1 MDGNRDRMRY
11 WSDDQF
17 LPYFP
22 MTHGFLLHMVFYLV
36 AAVVLVPLA
45 KRAGMGA
52 VLGYLAA
59 GALIGPWG
67 LSLIGN
73 VDDVLSISEF
83 GVVLMLFLIGL
94 ELEPKKLWS
103 LRRPIFG
110 WGGVQVVVVS
120 AVLTGAA
127 MAFGVDWHIA
137 LVAGLALSLSSTAIV
152 LATLGERK
160 LLPSPA
166 GSASFSILL
175 FQDIAAI
182 PMIALVPLLALA
194 GVVAEHDGGGWI
206 KAVKLLAVL
215 LTLIACGRFLVNPFM
230 RFLARTGLREL
241 FTAFALLLVIGIC
254 LLMEW
259 VGLSLA
265 LGTFTAGVLL
275 ADSEYRHQLIS
286 DLEPFKGL
294 LLGLFFMAVG
304 MSADFGVLLAHPLL
318 VLGLTCALLLV
329 KGGLLY
335 GLSFWFDIPRGQ
347 RLFFALLMSQGG
359 EFAFVVFGT
368 AVDAKVLPPET
379 SALLIVVV
387 TLSMVATPLLLLA
400 HDRLVAPHL
409 RTAKK
414 KREADKIAVENPVII
429 AGFGRFGQIIGRLL
443 AANRIGVTVLDHD
456 PDQIEL
462 LRKFGYEVFYGD
474 ATRIDLL
481 EAAGIGKAEAL
492 VIAIDTVDDSLALVD
507 AVRERYPS
515 LTILAR
521 ARNVSH
527 YYALLDRGVT
537 LIERETFEASLQ
549 LGAKVLQQL
558 GYGAER
564 AEQAARI
571 FRTHNLKMLMEVY
584 PHQQDQDAIVSLTRK
599 GRQEL
604 EEMIAGDA
612 AAFRDA
618 ERAGLLPEDAK
629 H

>member
-1 MDGNRDRMRY
+1 MA
-11 WSDDQF
+11 
-17 LPYFP
+17 
-22 MTHGFLLHMVFYLV
+22 HGFLLHMVFYLV

-73 VDDVLSISEF
+73 VEDVLTVSEF

-94 ELEPKKLWS
+94 ELEPKKLWA

-110 WGGVQVVVVS
+110 WGGAQVLIVGV
-120 AVLTGAA
+120 VLTAAA
-127 MAFGVDWHIA
+127 MALGVDWKIA
-137 LVAGLALSLSSTAIV
+137 LVAGLGMSLSSTAIV

-160 LLPSPA
+160 LMPSPA

-182 PMIALVPLLALA
+182 PMIALVPLLA
-194 GVVAEHDGGGWI
+194 GVAAEHSGGGWMR
-206 KAVKLLAVL
+206 VVTLLAVL
-215 LTLIACGRFLVNPFM
+215 LVLIACGRCLVNPLM

-241 FTAFALLLVIGIC
+241 FTAFSLLLVIGIC
-254 LLMEW
+254 LLMES

-275 ADSEYRHQLIS
+275 ADSEYRHQLVS

-304 MSADFGVLLAHPLL
+304 MSADFGVLLAQPLL
-318 VLGLTCALLLV
+318 VLGLTCALLLL

-335 GLSFWFDIPRGQ
+335 GMAFWFDIPRGQ

-368 AVDAKVLPPET
+368 AVEARVLVPET
-379 SALLIVVV
+379 SAMLVMVV
-387 TLSMVATPLLLLA
+387 TLSMVATPLLLLLY
-400 HDRLVAPHL
+400 DRLAAPRL

-414 KREADKIAVENPVII
+414 KREADTITVENPVII

-443 AANRIGVTVLDHD
+443 SANRIGVTVLDHD

-474 ATRIDLL
+474 ATRVDLL
-481 EAAGIGKAEAL
+481 EAAGIGKAAAL
-492 VIAIDTVDDSLALVD
+492 VIAIDNVDDSLALVD

-521 ARNVSH
+521 ARNVTH
-527 YYALLDRGVT
+527 YYELLDRGVT
-537 LIERETFEASLQ
+537 LIERETFESSLQ

-558 GYGAER
+558 GFAAER
-564 AEQAARI
+564 AEQAART
-571 FRTHNLKMLMEVY
+571 FRTHNLKMLMEAY
-584 PHQQDQDAIVSLTRK
+584 PHQQDQDKIVSLARK
-599 GRQEL
+599 GRLEL
-604 EEMIAGDA
+604 EEMFAGDA
-612 AAFRDA
+612 AAFKTA
-618 ERAGLLPEDAK
+618 EDPGQDSAETQQGSAK
-629 H
+629 P

>member
-1 MDGNRDRMRY
+1 
-11 WSDDQF
+11 
-17 LPYFP
+17 

-45 KRAGMGA
+45 KRAGLGA

-67 LSLIGN
+67 FSLIGN
-73 VDDVLSISEF
+73 VEDVLSISEF

-110 WGGVQVVVVS
+110 WGGLQVVVVS

-127 MAFGVDWHIA
+127 IAFGIDWHIA

-215 LTLIACGRFLVNPFM
+215 LTLIAFGRCLVNPIM

-304 MSADFGVLLAHPLL
+304 MSADFSVLLAHPLL
-318 VLGLTCALLLV
+318 VLGLTCGLLLV
-329 KGGLLY
+329 KGGLMY

-347 RLFFALLMSQGG
+347 RLFFAFLMSQGG

-368 AVDAKVLPPET
+368 AVDARVLPQET

-507 AVRERYPS
+507 AVRERYPE

-521 ARNVSH
+521 ARNVTH
-527 YYALLDRGVT
+527 YYQLLDRGVT

-558 GYGAER
+558 GYGADR

-584 PHQQDQDAIVSLTRK
+584 PHQQNQDEVVSITRR

-612 AAFRDA
+612 AAFRAA
-618 ERAGLLPEDAK
+618 EAAGLMEVEADKP
-629 H
+629 